1 MVKYQA
7 VFVLRDYSPLWRVR
21 RFSSSVLLLDE
32 CGCAIVTPLV
42 VVEPQGIYFHI
53 ENQQPKTPM
62 YPVPVALK
70 VAFDEFVN

>member
-1 MVKYQA
+1 M
-7 VFVLRDYSPLWRVR
+7 
-21 RFSSSVLLLDE
+21 
-32 CGCAIVTPLV
+32 IPLV